1 MNLGK
6 TNLFFGYL
14 HIISALVLAILFYLH
29 RNQISIKTDIYR
41 YKITGITA
49 DMSDLQL
56 EAEKEVDIPTQTI
69 QILLVVMFC
78 VAGFFH
84 LFYYTNGLYSKAYMT
99 EIKKGSN
106 RYRWLEYAITY
117 GIIYFILLLF
127 ASVHDLN
134 AIILGVTLSVVMM
147 GMGLLIERSRSLTD
161 KTIGLVFMYAM
172 IAVLFAVLYNT
183 LIVGDEDTQDIK
195 HLTGEYPEWAKNTLI
210 GMGIFSLFLAMLMS
224 LYVGGVGK
232 QGFDYVSYEKFYTY
246 LSFITKAYIGY
257 YTTYGILK

>member
-41 YKITGITA
+41 YKITGITS
-49 DMSDLQL
+49 DMTDLQL
-56 EAEKEVDIPTQTI
+56 EAEKEVDVPTQTI
-69 QILLVVMFC
+69 QILLVIMFC

-84 LFYYTNGLYSKAYMT
+84 LFYYTNGLYSHVYMK
-99 EIKKGSN
+99 ELKKGSN

-117 GIIYFILLLF
+117 GLIYFILLLF

-134 AIILGVTLSVVMM
+134 AIILGVTLSVMM
-147 GMGLLIERSRSLTD
+147 SCMGFFIERSRSRTD
-161 KTIGLVFMYAM
+161 KTIGLLFFYITV
-172 IAVLFAVLYNT
+172 AVLFTVIYNT
-183 LIVGDEDTQDIK
+183 LIIGDEDTKDIK
-195 HLTGEYPEWAKNTLI
+195 HLTGEYPDWAQNILI
-210 GMGIFSLFLAMLMS
+210 GMGVFFLFLAVLLS
-224 LYVGGVGK
+224 LYTGGVGK
-232 QGFDYVSYEKFYTY
+232 QGFDYINYEKFYTY
-246 LSFITKAYIGY
+246 LSFLTKAYIGY